1 MLGVPRT
8 QILRSGSEALKIK
21 ALKAIFLKVISY
33 VRELLAMMFGC
44 KFFYWNTVTDFSPPA
59 EPEPFSLPAPI
70 PKWPE
75 GTSFSFFLFFF
86 FFFCQILCKIYDK
99 EIC

>member
-86 FFFCQILCKIYDK
+86 FFFLLECLFVL
-99 EIC
+99 